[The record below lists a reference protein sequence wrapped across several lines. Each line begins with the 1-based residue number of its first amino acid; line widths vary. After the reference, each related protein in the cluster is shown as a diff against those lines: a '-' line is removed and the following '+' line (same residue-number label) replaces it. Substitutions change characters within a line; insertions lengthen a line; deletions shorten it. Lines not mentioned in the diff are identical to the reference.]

1 MKDGGHSVGSKTSA
15 ARRCRACSAARTVA
29 RWNMQVTDA
38 EVQHSKNSSN
48 GLRRAQ
54 GWRAPADCPHI
65 GAGAGRLSACSV
77 RLPFAG
83 EIGAMRVMLGS
94 LERFAS
100 RRAQAWPS
108 GSRLRRRKDPE
119 RMLAGAGR
127 TTRSSVYSGSVP
139 RGVRRTG
146 ANGWTVAHST
156 RSCGAQMSSKERRCS
171 NEPIS
176 TSSPVGLQACY
187 IGSAASRP
195 ANSMQCE
202 GKSAKVW
209 LITRRGG

>member
-1 MKDGGHSVGSKTSA
+1 MKDGGHSVGRQTSA

-38 EVQHSKNSSN
+38 EVQHSKNSFNS
-48 GLRRAQ
+48 LRRAH
-54 GWRAPADCPHI
+54 GCRAPADCPHI

-108 GSRLRRRKDPE
+108 GSKLGRLERPGAYACGRR
-119 RMLAGAGR
+119 
-127 TTRSSVYSGSVP
+127 
-139 RGVRRTG
+139 
-146 ANGWTVAHST
+146 ANHS
-156 RSCGAQMSSKERRCS
+156 
-171 NEPIS
+171 I
-176 TSSPVGLQACY
+176 VGLQRLRPSRGTANRRERLDGCPFNSFLRRTNVLERAPLQQRTNKY
-187 IGSAASRP
+187 EFAGRLASMLYRQRCEP
-195 ANSMQCE
+195 AGQLYAM
-202 GKSAKVW
+202 
-209 LITRRGG
+209 